1 MKQLNTYFKHF
12 FDLNLLLSNDR
23 YSQFSV
29 DSIFSLEMAYKM
41 GLFNVSVFPALK
53 ARNLG
58 EKNVNCQISFGVEVY
73 NGI

>member
-12 FDLNLLLSNDR
+12 FGLNLLLSNDR

-41 GLFNVSVFPALK
+41 GLLNVSVFPALK
-53 ARNLG
+53 TRNLG
-58 EKNVNCQISFGVEVY
+58 EKNVNCQISFGVELY